1 MSISTEVFT
10 DIQFCYE
17 DLRNKLFLKNKI
29 KVNEPVLFSMMKMN
43 SGDRLAFLSESSLDI
58 SLSIDQARYKSVEN
72 EQFMQRLHQK
82 NRIIL
87 LFTAKG
93 LYYMDEQKGLIN
105 HTKLLDYL
113 QIKYFDLDVPTKK
126 LNPNEKTVLFSLI
139 TMHCFGKS
147 NCMDLSSTKMQQDW
161 FVLVSQVVFPFL
173 RAETIVT
180 EKDTLNL
187 GSTGNETPMTY
198 LMRRQNDLSKKT
210 GNIFNNSGNSKY
222 YIDLDLEDYEKTK
235 NLLIYLFKLLLPD
248 KITFS
253 LLEAIKIFMNSVF
266 VEYVPLIH
274 GRLNSDDDIWSSLIN
289 DSLDTILLQ

>member
-1 MSISTEVFT
+1 MSISTEVFN

-17 DLRNKLFLKNKI
+17 DLRNKLFVKNKI
-29 KVNEPVLFSMMKMN
+29 KVNEPALFSMMKMN
-43 SGDRLAFLSESSLDI
+43 SGDRLAFLTESSLDI
-58 SLSIDQARYKSVEN
+58 SLSTAQARYKSVEN
-72 EQFMQRLHQK
+72 EQIMQRLHQK

-93 LYYMDEQKGLIN
+93 LYSMDEQKGLIN
-105 HTKLLDYL
+105 YSKLLDYL

-126 LNPNEKTVLFSLI
+126 LNPKEKTVLLSLI
-139 TMHCFGKS
+139 VMHCFGEN
-147 NCMDLSSTKMQQDW
+147 NCMDLSSTKIQQDW
-161 FVLVSQVVFPFL
+161 FVLVSQVVFPYL
-173 RAETIVT
+173 QAVNIVA
-180 EKDTLNL
+180 EKDTLKL

-210 GNIFNNSGNSKY
+210 GNIFNNPGDRKY
-222 YIDLDLEDYEKTK
+222 FIDLDLEDYDKTK

-248 KITFS
+248 NITFS
-253 LLEAIKIFMNSVF
+253 MLESIKIFINSVF
-266 VEYVPLIH
+266 LEYVPLIH